1 MSVWKSC
8 DCRWKVYAQ
17 VLGSEVN
24 ELTRVL
30 DELHISLTK
39 KQLQLDPAPLLKLV
53 MSQFFGNH
61 GGFVDALL
69 SSFPDPITAAAD
81 KVHRFWQGDQT
92 SEVAKAMMHC
102 DPTGPLVIN
111 VVKMYRNQDASDF
124 YAFGRVMSGTVQSG
138 DQVDVCGESYV

>member
-1 MSVWKSC
+1 M
-8 DCRWKVYAQ
+8 YAQ

-24 ELTRVL
+24 DLTRVL

-69 SSFPDPITAAAD
+69 TSFPDPITAASE
-81 KVHRFWQGDQT
+81 KVHRFWQGD
-92 SEVAKAMMHC
+92 
-102 DPTGPLVIN
+102 
-111 VVKMYRNQDASDF
+111 
-124 YAFGRVMSGTVQSG
+124 GRVMSGTVQAG
-138 DQVDVCGESYV
+138 QEVDVCGES

>member
-1 MSVWKSC
+1 M
-8 DCRWKVYAQ
+8 YAQ

-24 ELTRVL
+24 DLTRVL

-69 SSFPDPITAAAD
+69 TSFPDPITAASE

-92 SEVAKAMMHC
+92 SEVA
-102 DPTGPLVIN
+102 N

-124 YAFGRVMSGTVQSG
+124 YAFGRVMSGTVQAG
-138 DQVDVCGESYV
+138 QEVDVCGES

>member
-1 MSVWKSC
+1 M
-8 DCRWKVYAQ
+8 YAQ

-24 ELTRVL
+24 DLTRVL

-69 SSFPDPITAAAD
+69 TSFPDPITAG
-81 KVHRFWQGDQT
+81 KVIRLVRWQRQWF
-92 SEVAKAMMHC
+92 VVIQ
-102 DPTGPLVIN
+102 LVHW
-111 VVKMYRNQDASDF
+111 
-124 YAFGRVMSGTVQSG
+124 
-138 DQVDVCGESYV
+138 

>member
-1 MSVWKSC
+1 M
-8 DCRWKVYAQ
+8 YAQ

-24 ELTRVL
+24 DLTRVL

-61 GGFVDALL
+61 GGFVDALVT
-69 SSFPDPITAAAD
+69 SFPDPITAASE

-92 SEVAKAMMHC
+92 SEVAKAMVRC
-102 DPTGPLVIN
+102 DPAGPLVIN

-124 YAFGRVMSGTVQSG
+124 YAFGRVMSGTVQAG
-138 DQVDVCGESYV
+138 QEVDVCGES